1 MLISYWIHNVLDV
14 QSELE
19 EHLYK
24 QHFLANTWDLKGILQ
39 RNEDTYYL
47 YSIPL
52 GLWYGFPLLFCVG
65 CSRCRPLF
73 ILLRSFGISGLVI
86 WSAVTRTNGVV
97 VVLGFSSVENKTSR
111 KIVVLWI
118 FVILTTV
125 YHMTKCK
132 IVDSPNLNILIHLF
146 KYACSLFVPT
156 ISNTSVFSHRYS
168 YIMVSH
174 RYGYIV
180 CK

>member
-19 EHLYK
+19 EHLWK
-24 QHFLANTWDLKGILQ
+24 QHFLANTWDFKGILQ

-65 CSRCRPLF
+65 CSRWRPLF

-111 KIVVLWI
+111 KVVSIMNIRYIDNSLSYDQMQDCWFAEPQYI
-118 FVILTTV
+118 
-125 YHMTKCK
+125 
-132 IVDSPNLNILIHLF
+132 DILIQIHMF
-146 KYACSLFVPT
+146 TFCVNHIKY
-156 ISNTSVFSHRYS
+156 
-168 YIMVSH
+168 
-174 RYGYIV
+174 
-180 CK
+180 

>member
-1 MLISYWIHNVLDV
+1 VLISYWIHNVLDV

-19 EHLYK
+19 EHLWK
-24 QHFLANTWDLKGILQ
+24 QHFLANTWDFKGILQ

-65 CSRCRPLF
+65 CSRWRPLF

-97 VVLGFSSVENKTSR
+97 VVLGFSYTSIWYGWHQKWTYVFELIYQYIEVR
-111 KIVVLWI
+111 RINNLAFGHSTLIVL
-118 FVILTTV
+118 
-125 YHMTKCK
+125 
-132 IVDSPNLNILIHLF
+132 ILIAIYH
-146 KYACSLFVPT
+146 
-156 ISNTSVFSHRYS
+156 
-168 YIMVSH
+168 
-174 RYGYIV
+174 
-180 CK
+180 